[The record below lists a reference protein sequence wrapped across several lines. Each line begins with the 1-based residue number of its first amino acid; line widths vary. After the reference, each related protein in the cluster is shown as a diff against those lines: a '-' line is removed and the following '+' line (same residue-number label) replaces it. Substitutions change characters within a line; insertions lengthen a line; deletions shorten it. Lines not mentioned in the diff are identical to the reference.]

1 MQANKFLE
9 VLANHLHKSINIKWR
24 TYERND
30 KKLIGFY
37 EGKKIIGRSMNRET
51 F

>member
-9 VLANHLHKSINIKWR
+9 VLAKQLNKSINIKWR

-30 KKLIGFY
+30 KKSIGFN
-37 EGKKIIGRSMNRET
+37 EGKKIIGRSMKSET
-51 F
+51 L